1 MPRDPR
7 AFVWDVRSAA
17 DKIASFVRGKTVDE
31 FVRDDLLNSA
41 VERQLEIIGEA
52 LNQLTKAAPDMAG
65 RIEDLPKIVGLRNI
79 LIHGY
84 AIVKR
89 ELLWRAV
96 QENLPQLRTTVDR
109 LLESAEGAPQ

>member
-7 AFVWDVRSAA
+7 AFLWDVRSAA
-17 DKIASFVRGKTVDE
+17 DKIANFVRGKTVEEFTQDE
-31 FVRDDLLNSA
+31 LLHSA

-52 LNQLTKAAPDMAG
+52 LSQLTKAAPDMAG
-65 RIEDLPKIVGLRNI
+65 RIEDLPRIVGLRNI

-89 ELLWRAV
+89 DLIWRAV
-96 QENLPQLRTTVDR
+96 RENLPGLRAAVDR
-109 LLESAEGAPQ
+109 LLESSDTPPD